1 MTAVF
6 VQMTVESLLHLVLP
20 QTEPPLALMIRLPPR
35 NSGIRVVHSSTPP
48 THLPKL
54 PLSLWTNCSITW
66 PLQVVAALPA
76 HEAQECASWAIAP
89 AQVATVFHTSQANS
103 VPVQAASVITS
114 ETCSQPWHA
123 KLVPTHVASD
133 TQAVVACQPLQA

>member
-1 MTAVF
+1 M
-6 VQMTVESLLHLVLP
+6 
-20 QTEPPLALMIRLPPR
+20 
-35 NSGIRVVHSSTPP
+35 HSSTPP

-76 HEAQECASWAIAP
+76 HEAQECASLVIAP

-103 VPVQAASVITS
+103 VPVQAASVTTS
-114 ETCSQPWHA
+114 EMCSQPWHA
-123 KLVPTHVASD
+123 KLVPTHVVSD
-133 TQAVVACQPLQA
+133 TQAVVACQPLQTRLPPLHAVLLIQLVVVCQAQETWQPRFHHGHEPQLW